1 MESSDDYFII
11 LRSLLFSHVDDIDL
25 FVGGLAEHPVEGGVV
40 GPTFA
45 CILLDQFLRLKVGDR
60 YWYETNDKDTR
71 FKKGK

>member
-1 MESSDDYFII
+1 MII
-11 LRSLLFSHVDDIDL
+11 TLRSLIFSHVDDIDL

-60 YWYETNDKDTR
+60 YWYETNDKLTR
-71 FKKGK
+71 FKKSK

>member
-1 MESSDDYFII
+1 MII
-11 LRSLLFSHVDDIDL
+11 TLRSLIFSHVDDIDL
-25 FVGGLAEHPVEGGVV
+25 FVGGLAEHPVDGGVV

-71 FKKGK
+71 FKKSK